1 MNSSSGPLHRV
12 RNLIPARLGLAVLA
26 LATAALGCADDAD
39 RVAKF
44 MENGERYVAEGKHE
58 EAVIEFKNVLQIE
71 PENAAA
77 HEALSLAYL
86 ETEKPREAYWEMSET
101 VRLDP
106 QNVEARL
113 RYGTI
118 SSAIGEHDLAL
129 EQAEAVL
136 AIDAQNAAALILRA
150 QAREAKE
157 DLEGAE
163 ADFKAAV
170 DADPAGAAYRFLYA
184 GFLER
189 RGRLEEAEKALR
201 DLIAVEESYI
211 AYSTLARLVAR
222 STERD
227 AEALPLL
234 EKAVQLAQAAPVE
247 EEKRGPKEKAGTTS
261 LIPNFL
267 REEAVH
273 TSYLLLSGF
282 HYTRGRFDQ
291 AIAVLEEGVKHSQS
305 KIELIYQMARLHRI
319 EGHAEEEAAL
329 IRRATEDAPD
339 SLAAQLVLSLYL
351 SQQGDLQG
359 ALAAA
364 RKGVELEPDNR
375 GAKLREAEL
384 LVDIGFKDKNEEAMD
399 EGRAI
404 VEGILEKE
412 PDSAEAHFV
421 KAKIALTENDIP
433 AAKASLET
441 VLQARPDWAQARYVL
456 GSTLTA
462 AGEYARARAELSR
475 AVELDPQQ
483 LDARKLLAKVHAQL
497 GEHEFAIEQ
506 GRAYL
511 TERPDDSEV
520 RIVVGQSLIRV
531 GRGEEAYKEVEKIP
545 EDKRDAAA
553 LFALGRLDVAFGRI
567 EQGTARLLKADE
579 MAPGNAQVLRSL
591 LALDREKGNLPAS
604 VARIAKAV
612 ELNPND
618 SALAE
623 LQGEAALLS
632 GDVASGRKFLA
643 RAIELDAR
651 NVTAQLTLA
660 DVAMREGKR
669 TEMIEILEKAAAA
682 VPESADLQY
691 RLATVYE
698 QNDRRPDAI
707 TAYEKAISL
716 NNDLAMAKNN
726 LAYLIAETGGDLDR
740 ALELAQQAK
749 EQLPDDGN
757 ASDTLGW
764 VMLKRGVPS
773 AAIGYLEEARARF
786 PEDAFEVQGIVRN
799 HLAEAYERNDEAE
812 KALTESRKV
821 VELGE
826 RFVAAAKKQGVA
838 LDEPS
843 WSVESKKRIGRLGA
857 QG

>member
-1 MNSSSGPLHRV
+1 MNSSGLLHRV
-12 RNLIPARLGLAVLA
+12 RSLITQSLGCVLFA
-26 LATAALGCADDAD
+26 STTVFLGCADDAD

-44 MENGERYVAEGKHE
+44 MENGEAYVAEGKHA

-77 HEALSLAYL
+77 HEALSRAYL

-101 VRLDP
+101 VRLAP
-106 QNVEARL
+106 QNIEARL
-113 RYGTI
+113 LYGTV
-118 SSAIGEHDLAL
+118 SAAIGEHDLAL

-136 AIDAQNAAALILRA
+136 GIDAKNAAALILRG

-163 ADFKAAV
+163 ADFKASVEV
-170 DADPAGAAYRFLYA
+170 DPSGAAYRFLHA

-189 RGRLEEAEKALR
+189 RGRLDEAENVLR

-227 AEALPLL
+227 AEAQPLL
-234 EKAVQLAQAAPVE
+234 EKAVELSKSAPLE
-247 EEKRGPKEKAGTTS
+247 EAKRSPGERRGVTS

-267 REEAVH
+267 REEAVQN
-273 TSYLLLSGF
+273 SYLLLSAF
-282 HYTRGRFDQ
+282 HYTRGRFDE

-319 EGHAEEEAAL
+319 EGHKEEEAAL

-351 SQQGDLQG
+351 SQIGDLQG

-364 RKGVELEPDNR
+364 RKGVEIDPENR

-384 LVDIGFKDKNEEAMD
+384 LVDIGFKEKNSKAMD

-412 PDSAEAHFV
+412 PDSPETHFV
-421 KAKIALTENDIP
+421 KAKIALTDSDIA
-433 AAKASLET
+433 AAKTSLET

-520 RIVVGQSLIRV
+520 RIIVGQSLIRV
-531 GRGEEAYKEVEKIP
+531 GRGEEAYEEVEKIP
-545 EDKRDAAA
+545 EANRDAGAH
-553 LFALGRLDVAFGRI
+553 FALGRLDIAFGRI

-591 LALDREKGNLPAS
+591 LALDREKGKLAES
-604 VARIAKAV
+604 VARIARAV
-612 ELNPND
+612 EANPKD

-623 LQGEAALLS
+623 LQAEAALLS
-632 GDVASGRKFLA
+632 GDAAAGRKHLE
-643 RAIELDAR
+643 RAIELDGR

-660 DVAMREGKR
+660 DVALREGKR
-669 TEMIEILEKAAAA
+669 TEMIEILERAAAS
-682 VPESADLQY
+682 VPESADLQF

-698 QNDRRPDAI
+698 QNDRRADAI
-707 TAYEKAISL
+707 TTYEKAISL

-786 PEDAFEVQGIVRN
+786 PDDAFELQGIVRN
-799 HLAEAYERNDEAE
+799 HLAEAYERNEEAE
-812 KALTESRKV
+812 KAVAESRKS

-826 RFVAAAKKQGVA
+826 RFVAEAKKKGIS
-838 LDEPS
+838 LDEPV
-843 WSVESKKRIGRLGA
+843 WAVEAKKRIDRLGA
-857 QG
+857 KG

>member
-1 MNSSSGPLHRV
+1 MNSSGFLHPV
-12 RNLIPARLGLAVLA
+12 RTLIAPSLSIALLA
-26 LATAALGCADDAD
+26 LSAWLVGCADDAD

-44 MENGERYVAEGKHE
+44 MESGAAYVAEGKHE

-71 PENAAA
+71 PENPAA

-86 ETEKPREAYWEMSET
+86 ETAKPREAYWEMSET

-106 QNVEARL
+106 GNAEARL

-136 AIDAQNAAALILRA
+136 ALDPESAPAFILRA

-157 DLEGAE
+157 DYEGSE
-163 ADFKAAV
+163 ADFKASV

-189 RGRLEEAEKALR
+189 RGRFDEAEKALR
-201 DLIAVEESYI
+201 DLLTVEESYI
-211 AYSTLARLVAR
+211 AYSMLARVVAR
-222 STERD
+222 TPERD
-227 AEALPLL
+227 ADALPLL
-234 EKAVQLAQAAPVE
+234 EKTVEFAKKAPVE
-247 EEKRGPKEKAGTTS
+247 DVKRGPKEKAGTTS
-261 LIPNFL
+261 LVPNFL

-273 TSYLLLSGF
+273 TAYLLLSGF
-282 HYTRGRFDQ
+282 HYTRGRFEK
-291 AIAVLEEGVKHSQS
+291 AIEVLEEGVTHSKS
-305 KIELIYQMARLHRI
+305 KIELIYQMARLNRLQ
-319 EGHAEEEAAL
+319 GRLEEEAAL
-329 IRRATEDAPD
+329 IQRATTDAPD
-339 SLAAQLVLSLYL
+339 SVAAQLVLSLYL
-351 SQQGDLQG
+351 SQKGDLPG

-364 RKGVELEPDNR
+364 RKAVELEPENR
-375 GAKLREAEL
+375 GAQLREAEL
-384 LVDIGFKDKNEEAMD
+384 LVDVGFRDDDKDATEK
-399 EGRAI
+399 GRAI

-412 PDSAEAHFV
+412 PDNPEAHFV
-421 KAKIALTENDIP
+421 KAKIALTEADVVT
-433 AAKASLET
+433 AKASLET
-441 VLQARPDWAQARYVL
+441 VLQARPDWAQARFVL

-511 TERPDDSEV
+511 AERPDDSEV

-545 EDKRDAAA
+545 EEKRDAAA
-553 LFALGRLDVAFGRI
+553 QFALGRLDLAFGRMD
-567 EQGTARLLKADE
+567 QGQARLLKADE
-579 MAPGNAQVLRSL
+579 MSPGNAQVLRVL
-591 LALDREKGNLPAS
+591 LSLDRENGKLPES
-604 VARIAKAV
+604 VARIAKAA
-612 ELNPND
+612 EANPKD
-618 SALAE
+618 SSLAE

-632 GDVASGRKFLA
+632 GDAAAGRKHLE
-643 RAIELDAR
+643 RAIEIDGR
-651 NVTAQLTLA
+651 NVGAQLALA
-660 DVAMREGKR
+660 DVALREGKR
-669 TEMIEILEKAAAA
+669 TEMIEILERAAGS

-691 RLATVYE
+691 RLAVAYE
-698 QNDRRPDAI
+698 QNDRKPEAI
-707 TAYEKAISL
+707 TAYEKAIEL
-716 NNDLAMAKNN
+716 NNDLALAKNN
-726 LAYLIAETGGDLDR
+726 VAYLIAETGGDLDR

-773 AAIGYLEEARARF
+773 AAIGYLEEALARF
-786 PEDAFEVQGIVRN
+786 PADAFEVQGIVRN
-799 HLAEAYERNDEAE
+799 HLAEAYEKNEEAE
-812 KALTESRKV
+812 KAIAESRKS

-826 RFVAAAKKQGVA
+826 RLVAAAKKQGVSVG
-838 LDEPS
+838 EPD
-843 WSVESKKRIGRLGA
+843 WSSESKKRIERLGSK
-857 QG
+857 G

>member
-1 MNSSSGPLHRV
+1 MNSSGLLHRV
-12 RNLIPARLGLAVLA
+12 RILIRPALGCAVVA
-26 LATAALGCADDAD
+26 LSSVVVGCADDAD

-44 MENGERYVAEGKHE
+44 MENGESYVAEGKHE

-106 QNVEARL
+106 QNIEARL

-136 AIDAQNAAALILRA
+136 AIDDENAAALILRA

-157 DLEGAE
+157 DLEGSE

-170 DADPAGAAYRFLYA
+170 DADPNGAAYRFLYA

-227 AEALPLL
+227 AEAQPLL
-234 EKAVQLAQAAPVE
+234 EKAVELAQKAPVE
-247 EEKRGPKEKAGTTS
+247 EVKRGPREKAGTTS
-261 LIPNFL
+261 LVPNFL

-282 HYTRGRFDQ
+282 HYTRGRFDK
-291 AIAVLEEGVKHSQS
+291 AIEVLEEGVQHSQS

-351 SQQGDLQG
+351 SQQGDLPG

-364 RKGVELEPDNR
+364 RKGVELDPENR

-384 LVDIGFKDKNEEAMD
+384 LVDIGFKDKNKEAMD

-421 KAKIALTENDIP
+421 KAKIALTEGDIP
-433 AAKASLET
+433 GAKASLET
-441 VLQARPDWAQARYVL
+441 VLQARPEWAQARYVL

-506 GRAYL
+506 GRTYL

-553 LFALGRLDVAFGRI
+553 LFALGRLDIAFGRI

-591 LALDREKGNLPAS
+591 LALDREKGRLADS

-612 ELNPND
+612 EANPKD
-618 SALAE
+618 SSLAE

-632 GDVASGRKFLA
+632 GDAASGRKFLA

-660 DVAMREGKR
+660 DLAMREGKR
-669 TEMIEILEKAAAA
+669 TEMIEILEGAAAA

-786 PEDAFEVQGIVRN
+786 PEDAFEIQGIVRN
-799 HLAEAYERNDEAE
+799 HLAEAYERNEEAE
-812 KALTESRKV
+812 KAVAESRKT
-821 VELGE
+821 VEMGE
-826 RFVAAAKKQGVA
+826 RFVAAAKKQGVSI
-838 LDEPS
+838 DEPT
-843 WSVESKKRIGRLGA
+843 WSVDARKRIERLGA
-857 QG
+857 KG

>member
-1 MNSSSGPLHRV
+1 MNSTGSLHRL
-12 RNLIPARLGLAVLA
+12 RNQILRALFCGVLA
-26 LATAALGCADDAD
+26 SSMFSIGCADDAD

-44 MENGERYVAEGKHE
+44 MANGKAYVAAGKHD

-86 ETEKPREAYWEMSET
+86 ETKKPREAYWEMSET

-106 QNVEARL
+106 GNVEARL
-113 RYGTI
+113 RYGTV
-118 SSAIGEHDLAL
+118 SAAIGEYDLAL

-136 AIDAQNAAALILRA
+136 AIDSRSAPALILRA

-157 DLEGAE
+157 DLDGAK
-163 ADFKAAV
+163 ADFEASI
-170 DADPAGAAYRFLYA
+170 DADPAGPAYRFLYA

-189 RGRLEEAEKALR
+189 RGRLDEAER
-201 DLIAVEESYI
+201 VMRELIAIEESYI

-222 STERD
+222 TPERD
-227 AEALPLL
+227 ADAIPLL
-234 EKAVQLAQAAPVE
+234 EKAVELAQKAPLE
-247 EEKRGPKEKAGTTS
+247 EPERNPEARGGTTS

-267 REEAVH
+267 REEAVN
-273 TSYLLLSGF
+273 TSYMMLSAF
-282 HYTRGRFDQ
+282 HYTRGRFDK
-291 AIAVLEEGVKHSQS
+291 AIEVLEEGVGHSKS

-319 EGHAEEEAAL
+319 EGHADEESAL

-339 SLAAQLVLSLYL
+339 SLAAQLVHSLYL
-351 SQQGDLQG
+351 SQQGDLPG

-364 RKGVELEPDNR
+364 RKAVEIDPENR

-384 LVDIGFKDKNEEAMD
+384 LVDMGFRDKDGGAMD

-404 VEGILEKE
+404 VSAILEKE
-412 PDSAEAHFV
+412 PDSPEANFV
-421 KAKIALTENDIP
+421 KAKIALTESDT
-433 AAKASLET
+433 AGAKSALET

-511 TERPDDSEV
+511 AQRPDDGEV

-531 GRGEEAYKEVEKIP
+531 GRGEEAYKEVERIP
-545 EDKRDAAA
+545 EEKRDAAA
-553 LFALGRLDVAFGRI
+553 NFALGRLDIAFGRM
-567 EQGTARLLKADE
+567 EQGTARLLKADA
-579 MAPGNAQVLRSL
+579 MAPGNAQVLRTL
-591 LALDREKGNLPAS
+591 LAIDREKGRLADS
-604 VARIAKAV
+604 VARIAEAAAA
-612 ELNPND
+612 NPKD

-632 GDVASGRKFLA
+632 GDAEAGRKHLE
-643 RAIELDAR
+643 RAVEIDAR
-651 NVTAQLTLA
+651 NVSAQITLA
-660 DVAMREGKR
+660 DLAMREGNR
-669 TEMIEILEKAAAA
+669 AEMIEVLERAAAS

-691 RLATVYE
+691 RLAAVYE
-698 QNDRRPDAI
+698 QSDRRADAI
-707 TAYEKAISL
+707 VAYEKAIKL
-716 NNDLAMAKNN
+716 NDDLAMAKNN
-726 LAYLIAETGGDLDR
+726 LAYLLAESGGDLDR
-740 ALELAQQAK
+740 ALELARQAK

-773 AAIGYLEEARARF
+773 VAIGYLEEALGRF
-786 PEDAFEVQGIVRN
+786 PADAYEVQGIVRN
-799 HLAEAYERNDEAE
+799 HLAEAFERNEEAG
-812 KALTESRKV
+812 KAVAESRRSI
-821 VELGE
+821 ELGE
-826 RFVAAAKKQGVA
+826 RLMAAAKKQGVTIE
-838 LDEPS
+838 EPS
-843 WSVESKKRIGRLGA
+843 WSVESKKRIERLGDA
-857 QG
+857 G

>member
-1 MNSSSGPLHRV
+1 MNSSGLLHPV
-12 RNLIPARLGLAVLA
+12 RSLIAQSLVLAVLA
-26 LATAALGCADDAD
+26 FSAALVSCADDAD
-39 RVAKF
+39 RVARF
-44 MENGERYVAEGKHE
+44 MSNGEAYVAEGKHE
-58 EAVIEFKNVLQIE
+58 EAVIEFKNVLQID
-71 PENAAA
+71 PEHAAA

-106 QNVEARL
+106 QNIEARL

-136 AIDAQNAAALILRA
+136 AVDPKNAPAFTLRA

-157 DLEGAE
+157 DYEGSE
-163 ADFKAAV
+163 ADFKAAI
-170 DADPAGAAYRFLYA
+170 DSDPAGAAYRFLYA

-189 RGRLEEAEKALR
+189 RGRFDEAEKALR

-227 AEALPLL
+227 AEAQPLL
-234 EKAVQLAQAAPVE
+234 EKAVDLAQKAPFE
-247 EEKRGPKEKAGTTS
+247 EVKRGPDEKAGTTS

-267 REEAVH
+267 HEEAVH

-282 HYTRGRFDQ
+282 HYTRGRFDK
-291 AIAVLEEGVKHSQS
+291 AIEVLEEGVKHSKS

-319 EGHAEEEAAL
+319 EGHLEEEAAL

-351 SQQGDLQG
+351 SQNGDLPG

-364 RKGVELEPDNR
+364 RKGVELEPENR
-375 GAKLREAEL
+375 GAQLREAEL
-384 LVDIGFKDKNEEAMD
+384 LVDIGFKDKDADAM
-399 EGRAI
+399 EKGRAI

-412 PDSAEAHFV
+412 PDNPEAHFV
-421 KAKIALTENDIP
+421 KAKIALTESDVT

-462 AGEYARARAELSR
+462 GGEYARARAELSR

-511 TERPDDSEV
+511 AERPDDSEV

-545 EDKRDAAA
+545 EEKRDAAA
-553 LFALGRLDVAFGRI
+553 QFALGRLDLAFGRM
-567 EQGTARLLKADE
+567 EQGTARLMKADE
-579 MAPGNAQVLRSL
+579 MSPGNAQVLRTL
-591 LALDREKGNLPAS
+591 LALDRDKKTLADS
-604 VARIAKAV
+604 VARIAKAA
-612 ELNPND
+612 EANPTD
-618 SALAE
+618 SSLAE

-632 GDVASGRKFLA
+632 GDAAAGRKHLE
-643 RAIELDAR
+643 RAIEIDGR
-651 NVTAQLTLA
+651 NVTAQLSLA
-660 DVAMREGKR
+660 DIAMREGKK
-669 TEMIEILEKAAAA
+669 TEMIQILERAATS

-691 RLATVYE
+691 RLAVVYE
-698 QNDRRPDAI
+698 QNDQRPDAI

-786 PEDAFEVQGIVRN
+786 PETAYEVQGVVRN
-799 HLAEAYERNDEAE
+799 HLAEAYERNQEAE
-812 KALTESRKV
+812 KAITESRKS

-826 RFVAAAKKQGVA
+826 RLVAAAKKQGVTVG
-838 LDEPS
+838 EPA
-843 WSVESKKRIGRLGA
+843 WSVESKKRIERLGA
-857 QG
+857 KG

>member
-1 MNSSSGPLHRV
+1 VNSSGLLHRV
-12 RNLIPARLGLAVLA
+12 RNLLDTVLGCA
-26 LATAALGCADDAD
+26 LFALSTAFLGCADDAD

-44 MENGERYVAEGKHE
+44 MENGESYVAEGKHE

-106 QNVEARL
+106 QNIEARL

-136 AIDAQNAAALILRA
+136 AIDASNAAALILRA

-157 DLEGAE
+157 DLEGSE

-170 DADPAGAAYRFLYA
+170 DADPSGAAYRFLYA

-189 RGRLEEAEKALR
+189 RGRLDEAEKALR

-234 EKAVQLAQAAPVE
+234 EKAVELAQKAPVE
-247 EEKRGPKEKAGTTS
+247 EVKRGPDEKAGTTS

-282 HYTRGRFDQ
+282 HYTRGRFDK
-291 AIAVLEEGVKHSQS
+291 AIEVLEEGVKFSQS

-329 IRRATEDAPD
+329 IQRATEDAPD

-351 SQQGDLQG
+351 SQKGDLAG

-364 RKGVELEPDNR
+364 RKGVELDPENR

-384 LVDIGFKDKNEEAMD
+384 LVDIGFKDKNTEAMD

-421 KAKIALTENDIP
+421 KAKIALTEGDIP
-433 AAKASLET
+433 GAKASLET
-441 VLQARPDWAQARYVL
+441 VLQARPEWAQARYVL

-545 EDKRDAAA
+545 EEKRDAAA
-553 LFALGRLDVAFGRI
+553 LFALGRLDIAFGRI
-567 EQGTARLLKADE
+567 EEGTARLLKADE

-591 LALDREKGNLPAS
+591 LALDREKGKLADS

-612 ELNPND
+612 EANPKD

-632 GDVASGRKFLA
+632 NDAASGRKFLE

-660 DVAMREGKR
+660 DLAMREGKR
-669 TEMIEILEKAAAA
+669 TEMIEILERAAAS

-786 PEDAFEVQGIVRN
+786 PEDAFEIQGIVRN
-799 HLAEAYERNDEAE
+799 HLAEAYERNEEAE
-812 KALTESRKV
+812 KAVAESRKTI
-821 VELGE
+821 EMGE
-826 RFVAAAKKQGVA
+826 RFVAAAKKQGASV
-838 LDEPS
+838 DEPS
-843 WSVESKKRIGRLGA
+843 WSVDARKRIERLGA
-857 QG
+857 KG